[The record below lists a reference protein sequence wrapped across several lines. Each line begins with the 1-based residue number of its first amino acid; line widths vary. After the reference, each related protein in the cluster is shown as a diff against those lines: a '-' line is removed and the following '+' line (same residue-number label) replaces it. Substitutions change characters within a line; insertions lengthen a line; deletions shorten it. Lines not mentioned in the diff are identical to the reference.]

1 MDLMYLMENLS
12 TCDIP
17 LVAAFFI
24 GLMTAI
30 SPCPLATNMTA
41 IAYMSKRIGNEKHTL
56 LISLL
61 YTFGRTVAYV
71 LIASLIVIFGIN
83 NQTIALFLQKYGEIL
98 IGPILILIGMFM
110 LDIIKINIP
119 QNGLKIGGLK
129 EKLVSKG
136 FIGSFLLGVLF
147 ATAFCPFSAVLY
159 FGMIIPLALKQ
170 GDFLFIP
177 SVFAIATGLPVIVF
191 SILLVKSV
199 YKLGS
204 VLNMVQKVEYWMR
217 KVVAV
222 VFIAIGSYYL
232 ILTYF

>member
-61 YTFGRTVAYV
+61 YTLGRTVTYV

-83 NQTIALFLQKYGEIL
+83 NQTIALFLQKYGEKL
-98 IGPILILIGMFM
+98 IGPILILIGIFM
-110 LDIIKINIP
+110 LDLVKINFP
-119 QNGLKIGGLK
+119 QNNYDLNGLKK
-129 EKLVSKG
+129 KAG
-136 FIGSFLLGVLF
+136 FKRFYRQFFTWGTVCNRI
-147 ATAFCPFSAVLY
+147 
-159 FGMIIPLALKQ
+159 
-170 GDFLFIP
+170 
-177 SVFAIATGLPVIVF
+177 LPV
-191 SILLVKSV
+191 
-199 YKLGS
+199 
-204 VLNMVQKVEYWMR
+204 
-217 KVVAV
+217 
-222 VFIAIGSYYL
+222 
-232 ILTYF
+232 